1 MANLIKKF
9 KSNFDDITEY
19 YNFLVSKTKKHE
31 YVDITNEW
39 LIDNYYLLVEHKNNI
54 ENNKKE
60 IKKDLKAIEKNYFF
74 IKNIV
79 HKKNYNISFKYLVDE
94 LKKHQKETD
103 EIFTYKELKHIITLL
118 VFVYAERL
126 NLLCREEYNKLGD
139 KEDVQ
144 YIIDNKSDITLKSFI
159 PDNFDLANNTHYVF
173 EINNNIS
180 KMHNSSEMFKSLNEY
195 LKENQVSIK
204 EIMNDEFQRK
214 IDCNLIMSNIFTDL
228 KEFFEISVEDIYEK
242 VSETEKLLL
251 TDNVYK
257 KMTIESKFSYRKQLL
272 KLAKKNHMSEY
283 AYLNKI
289 MDKNEHIGFKL
300 FKNKDTKP
308 KVILYLSVILLLTGI
323 ISFFL
328 CQFFIKPRIIGF
340 LVIFI
345 PISQLIVQIVNEILI
360 RNVKTTVI
368 PKLDYSKGIP
378 EESKTMVV
386 IPTIVANTAK
396 IKEMFD
402 ILESFYLVNKTDNL
416 YFTLLGDVKAGQEKV
431 MPFDEEVSKY
441 GREYAEKLNAKYKK
455 DIFYFIYRKRL
466 WNEKENCYLGY
477 ERKRG
482 ALIQFNKILLG
493 EKIDENKFFNVNMLK
508 DKKLDIKYVITLDTD
523 TKLVLNSALNLV
535 GAMAHPMNKPIFNK
549 EKTKLD

>member
-19 YNFLVSKTKKHE
+19 YNFLVAKTKKHE

-60 IKKDLKAIEKNYFF
+60 IKKDIKAIEKNYFF

-94 LKKHQKETD
+94 MKKQQKETG
-103 EIFTYKELKHIITLL
+103 EIYTYKELKNMITLL
-118 VFVYAERL
+118 VFVYTERL

-139 KEDVQ
+139 KEDIQ
-144 YIIDNKSDITLKSFI
+144 YIIDNKSDITLNSFI

-180 KMHNSSEMFKSLNEY
+180 KMHNSSEMFKNLNEY

-204 EIMNDEFQRK
+204 EIINDEFQRK
-214 IDCNLIMSNIFTDL
+214 IDCNLIMANIFTDL

-257 KMTIESKFSYRKQLL
+257 KMTIESKLSYRKQLL
-272 KLAKKNHMSEY
+272 KLAKKNHMGEY

-289 MDKNEHIGFKL
+289 MDKNEHIGYKL
-300 FKNKDTKP
+300 FKNKDSNP
-308 KVILYLSVILLLTGI
+308 KVVAYITAILLFTSI
-323 ISFFL
+323 ISLIL

-340 LVIFI
+340 IVIFI
-345 PISQLIVQIVNEILI
+345 PISQLIIQIVNEILI
-360 RNVKTTVI
+360 KRVKTTVI

-378 EESKTMVV
+378 DESKTMVV

-402 ILESFYLVNKTDNL
+402 ILESFYLVNKTENL
-416 YFTLLGDVKAGQEKV
+416 YIL
-431 MPFDEEVSKY
+431 
-441 GREYAEKLNAKYKK
+441 KYKTK
-455 DIFYFIYRKRL
+455 
-466 WNEKENCYLGY
+466 YL
-477 ERKRG
+477 E
-482 ALIQFNKILLG
+482 
-493 EKIDENKFFNVNMLK
+493 
-508 DKKLDIKYVITLDTD
+508 
-523 TKLVLNSALNLV
+523 
-535 GAMAHPMNKPIFNK
+535 
-549 EKTKLD
+549 